1 MFIDYTAIIEKHQA
15 DLYVQ
20 TCKYPSEILNF
31 KKNK

>member
-1 MFIDYTAIIEKHQA
+1 MFTEYTAIIEKHQT

-20 TCKYPSEILNF
+20 TWEYPSEILNF